1 MAYKM
6 AVANIK
12 GGVTK
17 TTTAVNIAD
26 QLMERGYRV
35 LLIDLDPQLSST
47 IIYEAKTDGVATLED
62 FFKQDVTLK
71 ECIQSTDF
79 GDIVPCDR
87 LLSEPSTRIPIGPLM
102 YNYLKNGMNEIEN
115 DYDYIIIDT
124 PPAFNILW
132 GNALNCVNGVIVPFT
147 CDSDAIN
154 GAIRVKGY
162 VDEFSQ
168 INPNLKIIGEL
179 RVLYQKNLLLTRK
192 INEDIPTLENFMKA
206 KVFNTCIRICSKA
219 KEANTLHQRLSVY
232 NKKNNAYEDYSALVD
247 EMLKEVSK

>member
-1 MAYKM
+1 MAYKI

-47 IIYEAKTDGVATLED
+47 IIYGAKTDMVATLED

-71 ECIQSTDF
+71 QCIQSTEF

-87 LLSEPSTRIPIGPLM
+87 LLSEPSTRIPVGPLM
-102 YNYLKNGMNEIEN
+102 YNYLKNGLEELEN
-115 DYDYIIIDT
+115 DYDYVIIDT

-132 GNALNCVNGVIVPFT
+132 GNALNCADGLIVPFT

-168 INPNLKIIGEL
+168 INPKLRIIGEL
-179 RVLYQKNLLLTRK
+179 RVLYQKNLLLTRQ
-192 INEDIPTLENFMKA
+192 IDSDVPTFEKFMGA
-206 KVFNTCIRICSKA
+206 KVFKTAIRMCSKA

-232 NKKNNAYEDYSALVD
+232 NKKNNAYADYAALVD
-247 EMLKEVSK
+247 EILEEVHK